1 LENSIKERI
10 KRLLNTTVTDVT
22 PIDDLDAQLGTPELE
37 LLEQTQELERAQEL
51 EQEQEQTQDE

>member
-22 PIDDLDAQLGTPELE
+22 PIDDLDAQLGLPKPEQ
-37 LLEQTQELERAQEL
+37 EQDLDPQEL
-51 EQEQEQTQDE
+51 EQELEQTQDE